1 MSDQIPLKNGS
12 KIADY
17 QVVQHLGTGGFGI
30 TYRVQDPS
38 LGVEFALKEYFPW
51 EFAVRDAGG
60 IVRPKQ
66 GFESEFQW
74 GLEKFKSEGQ
84 MLASLSLRHDSSP
97 YIVKVYRF
105 LEDLGTAYLVQEFV
119 SGKPLLDFV
128 NSIGDPREIEVLF
141 EKLCSGLSYIHS
153 QDVCHLDIKPDNILV
168 SSDTKQPKLIDF
180 GSAKRNDSTRTV
192 ALITPHF
199 SACEQYSADAEHGP
213 FTDIYALSATFFR
226 ILSGENPPDA
236 PSRVLDDRCKK
247 LSNEPGF
254 SNFSKKFLR
263 QLDIGM
269 AVFPRERPD
278 TIEQWL
284 ERADARQP
292 VEKADVRNELAA
304 RAIAA
309 KEELAPRTRSVFRA
323 MFSSFERS
331 FTTLASLGII
341 LIAGA
346 WLLNDNPVEIGRSDS
361 DSLTA
366 ALNTKTNEQRVSEPQ
381 NTRPSANQIDYQ
393 SKIYGLGKSVFTVS
407 VDSTSWTTIDVAAAI
422 RESGIQGPVKLTMGS
437 QQEFLARAG
446 GEFLSASGRGPNYGK
461 LPSTLD
467 LRSIDDRDA
476 VVSIEI
482 EAK

>member
-1 MSDQIPLKNGS
+1 MSDQTPLKNGS
-12 KIADY
+12 KISDY
-17 QVVQHLGTGGFGI
+17 TVLEHLGTGGFGI
-30 TYRVQDPS
+30 TYRVQDPA
-38 LGVEFALKEYFPW
+38 LGVDFALKEYFPW
-51 EFAVRDAGG
+51 EFAVRDTNGA
-60 IVRPKQ
+60 VRPKR
-66 GFESEFQW
+66 GSEAEFQW

-105 LEDLGTAYLVQEFV
+105 LEDFGTAYLVQEFV
-119 SGKPLLDFV
+119 SGKPLLDYV
-128 NSIGDPREIEVLF
+128 NSVGNPREIEVLF
-141 EKLCSGLSYIHS
+141 EKLCSGLSYVHG
-153 QDVCHLDIKPDNILV
+153 QDACHLDIKPENILV
-168 SSDTKQPKLIDF
+168 SADTKQPKLIDF
-180 GSAKRNDSTRTV
+180 GSAKRNNSTRTV

-247 LSNEPGF
+247 LSTEAGF
-254 SNFSKKFLR
+254 SNFSARFLR

-278 TIEQWL
+278 TIEQWI
-284 ERADARQP
+284 EQADSPQNTDI
-292 VEKADVRNELAA
+292 KSKLAA
-304 RAIAA
+304 RAAAA
-309 KEELAPRTRSVFRA
+309 KDELAPRTHSAFRS

-331 FTTLASLGII
+331 FTTIASLGII
-341 LIAGA
+341 LISGM
-346 WLLNDNPVEIGRSDS
+346 WLLSDNIVDTSRGDS
-361 DSLTA
+361 DSFST
-366 ALNTKTNEQRVSEPQ
+366 ALNAQTEKQLDSKVEDR
-381 NTRPSANQIDYQ
+381 RPGIETDYQ
-393 SKIYGLGKSVFTVS
+393 RKTDGLEKSVFTVS

-422 RESGIQGPVKLTMGS
+422 RKSGISGPVKLTVGS
-437 QQEFLARAG
+437 QQEFLALAG

-461 LPSTLD
+461 LPAKLD
-467 LRSIDDRDA
+467 LRSVDDRNA

>member
-1 MSDQIPLKNGS
+1 MSDQLPLKNGS

-17 QVVQHLGTGGFGI
+17 QVVEHLGTGGFGI

-51 EFAVRDAGG
+51 EYALRDSSGF
-60 IVRPKQ
+60 VRPKQ
-66 GFESEFQW
+66 GLESEFQW

-97 YIVKVYRF
+97 YIVRVYRF

-119 SGKPLLDFV
+119 SGKPLLNYV
-128 NSIGDPREIEVLF
+128 NSVGDPREIEVLF
-141 EKLCSGLSYIHS
+141 EKLCSGLSYIHA
-153 QDVCHLDIKPDNILV
+153 QDVCHLDIKPENILV
-168 SSDTKQPKLIDF
+168 SFDTKQPKLIDF
-180 GSAKRNDSTRTV
+180 GSAKRNDSARTV

-254 SNFSKKFLR
+254 SNFSKKFLK

-278 TIEQWL
+278 TIEQWID
-284 ERADARQP
+284 R
-292 VEKADVRNELAA
+292 VDVRQQSEKTDETSEVAA
-304 RAIAA
+304 RVIAV
-309 KEELAPRTRSVFRA
+309 KEELTPRSLSVFRA
-323 MFSSFERS
+323 LFSSFERAFS
-331 FTTLASLGII
+331 TLASLGII

-346 WLLNDNPVEIGRSDS
+346 WLLNDNAGEIDRADS

-366 ALNTKTNEQRVSEPQ
+366 ALNAKTDKEMVSKSQ
-381 NTRPSANQIDYQ
+381 NTKPSANKTDYQ
-393 SKIYGLGKSVFTVS
+393 SKTYGLGKTVFTVS
-407 VDSTSWTTIDVAAAI
+407 VDSTSWTTIDVTAAI
-422 RESGIQGPVKLTMGS
+422 RESGISGPVKLTVGS

-446 GEFLSASGRGPNYGK
+446 GEFLSASWIGPNYGK

-467 LRSIDDRDA
+467 LRSVDDRNA